1 MSQPRPASP
10 EDAPPPTAA
19 GARSTPGLTE
29 DLLLARFTEKP
40 LSALL
45 EAALPARDLASIAP
59 RLGLSPL
66 PGKRL
71 KTMRPAD
78 HALLLARAALAAERP
93 RRMIL
98 EALNA
103 VLPAPLLPES
113 ALAEPKVGDLF
124 LSIAGQLGIEL
135 RLGLVLSLL
144 STEELAR
151 RALEA
156 IDSGL
161 LAPGAARVDET
172 AQRIAQLEARLARA
186 EQRTAREEQAARA
199 DEQALAERE
208 QALRLRLEELQQQLR
223 DLQERLGKKN
233 RECEEIRAEW
243 EKLKGNLAIAYRRAA
258 QYKSELDAATQATPR
273 ETALEEELARERQRA
288 AIEAAKLEI
297 LEYQLDLLEQEEDGE
312 AETRV
317 VRASDPVPQRVL
329 RYIEKVGRRPRI
341 LVVGGA
347 GKQRS
352 HREHDFALL
361 KERLGLEGD
370 WRFADYTSWHREL
383 PRLRNDI
390 RERFD
395 LVFVLHWNR
404 TTFVQKMHDEARAV
418 NARVRTVPYR
428 GFLSLERAIREE
440 VDRFVQEEI

>member
-1 MSQPRPASP
+1 MSQPQSTSP
-10 EDAPPPTAA
+10 EDTPQPGSA
-19 GARSTPGLTE
+19 GAPLESRLTE
-29 DLLLARFTEKP
+29 DLLLARFKEKP
-40 LSALL
+40 LAAFLA
-45 EAALPARDLASIAP
+45 AALPAKDLTSIAA

-71 KTMRPAD
+71 KTMNSAD
-78 HALLLARAALAAERP
+78 HALLLARASLAAEKP
-93 RRMIL
+93 RRMVL
-98 EALNA
+98 EALDS
-103 VLPAPLLPES
+103 VLPAPLLPPS
-113 ALAEPKVGDLF
+113 VLADENACGLF
-124 LSIAGQLGIEL
+124 LSVAGKLSLEV

-156 IDSGL
+156 IEKGL
-161 LAPGAARVDET
+161 LAVGEEQEDE
-172 AQRIAQLEARLARA
+172 AEKRIAQLEARVARA
-186 EQRTAREEQAARA
+186 EQRAARDERTARA

-208 QALRLRLEELQQQLR
+208 RSLRQRIEGLQQQLR
-223 DLQERLGKKN
+223 DLQERLGRKN
-233 RECEEIRAEW
+233 RECDEIRAQW
-243 EKLKGNLAIAYRRAA
+243 NKLKADLGEADRRAA
-258 QYKSELDAATQATPR
+258 QYKSERDGATAASTR
-273 ETALEEELARERQRA
+273 EAALEEELARERLRA
-288 AIEAAKLEI
+288 ATEAAKLEI
-297 LEYQLDLLEQEEDGE
+297 LEYQLDLLEQEEDGD

-329 RYIEKVGRRPRI
+329 RYIDKVGRRPRI

-352 HREHDFALL
+352 HRERDFAQL

-404 TTFVQKMHDEARAV
+404 TTFVQKMHDEARAA

-440 VDRFVQEEI
+440 VDRFVQEET